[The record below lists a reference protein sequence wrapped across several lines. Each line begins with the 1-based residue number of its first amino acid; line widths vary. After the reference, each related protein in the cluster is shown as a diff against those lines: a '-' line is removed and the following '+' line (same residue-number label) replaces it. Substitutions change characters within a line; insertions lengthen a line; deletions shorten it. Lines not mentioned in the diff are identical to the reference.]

1 MTYSE
6 EALKRLVSKKGV
18 QYAIQ
23 TLSSLNLPKEIKADL
38 AKKNYFIDE
47 YPNVL
52 LISSLV

>member
-23 TLSSLNLPKEIKADL
+23 TLSSPNLPKEIKADL
-38 AKKNYFIDE
+38 AKKII
-47 YPNVL
+47 L
-52 LISSLV
+52 LTNIQMFY

>member
-1 MTYSE
+1 MTYFE

-23 TLSSLNLPKEIKADL
+23 TLSSPNLPEEIKTDL
-38 AKKNYFIDE
+38 EKKQYLVGG

-52 LISSLV
+52 QISSLV